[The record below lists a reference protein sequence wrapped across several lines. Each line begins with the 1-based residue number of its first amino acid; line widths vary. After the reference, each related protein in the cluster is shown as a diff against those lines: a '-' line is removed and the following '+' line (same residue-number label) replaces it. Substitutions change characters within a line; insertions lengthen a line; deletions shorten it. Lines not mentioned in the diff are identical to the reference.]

1 MGDLLMS
8 DFFDTV
14 ILFLLGLDSVRMIV
28 AILGIVKPTSKYSW
42 LIYGRY
48 DINIMERALIQLGY
62 SVDLAKEITKD
73 ISALSKKVKDN
84 SGINAK
90 NASEKL
96 IVLLSKY
103 ITYFKKPI
111 NYGGKSISKSLY
123 YINTMEISHNEN
135 DLNELT
141 AIMLNLMIDN
151 NIDMPDF
158 IIVPK
163 GGNLLFAQAVA
174 KYLKAELIV
183 VKDNEDKSTVI
194 APGQALSEAVIRVN
208 FEGSYSVLNKSKNS
222 KKKLNGYLVDCNT
235 SGGTQLLSAIKKFNE
250 MIDTCNLNISKPQK
264 AFVLFRADKDKGD
277 IDQKFHELN
286 CKLYRYFDL
295 DEESKGLI
303 YKAASD
309 AKTRKEQE
317 NIDTSSSNVLNY
329 YIKEDKE
336 LVDNIIA
343 ELKRNSKFYYGGN
356 TNEH

>member
-1 MGDLLMS
+1 MS
-8 DFFDTV
+8 SFFDTV

-48 DINIMERALIQLGY
+48 DINIMERALLQLGY
-62 SVDLAKEITKD
+62 SVDLAKEITDD
-73 ISALSKKVKDN
+73 ISDLSRKIKDN
-84 SGINAK
+84 SGINEG

-96 IVLLSKY
+96 IILLSRY
-103 ITYFKKPI
+103 FTYFEKPI

-135 DLNELT
+135 VT
-141 AIMLNLMIDN
+141 SIMLNLMIDN

-174 KYLKAELIV
+174 KCLNAELIV
-183 VKDNEDKSTVI
+183 VKDSEDKSSVI

-222 KKKLNGYLVDCNT
+222 KKKLIGYLVDCNT
-235 SGGTQLLSAIKKFNE
+235 SGGTQLLSTLKKFNE
-250 MIDTCNLNISKPQK
+250 MIDACKMNILKPQK
-264 AFVLFRADKDKGD
+264 AFVLFRADRDKGD
-277 IDQKFHELN
+277 IDQKFGELN

-295 DEESKGLI
+295 DEQSKGQI
-303 YKAASD
+303 YNATID
-309 AKTRKEQE
+309 AKTRKEKE
-317 NIDTSSSNVLNY
+317 SIDKPSCDVLSY
-329 YIKEDKE
+329 YIKEDRE

-343 ELKRNSKFYYGGN
+343 ELKRNKKFYYGGN

>member
-1 MGDLLMS
+1 MS
-8 DFFDTV
+8 SFFDTV

-62 SVDLAKEITKD
+62 GVDLAKEITDD
-73 ISALSKKVKDN
+73 ISDLSRKIKDN
-84 SGINAK
+84 SGIDER

-96 IVLLSKY
+96 IILLSKY
-103 ITYFKKPI
+103 FTYFEKPI

-141 AIMLNLMIDN
+141 SIMLNLMIDN
-151 NIDMPDF
+151 NIDVPDF

-174 KYLKAELIV
+174 KCLNAELIV

-194 APGQALSEAVIRVN
+194 APGQSLSEGVIRVN

-222 KKKLNGYLVDCNT
+222 KKKLIGYLVDCNT
-235 SGGTQLLSAIKKFNE
+235 SGGTQLLSALKKFNE
-250 MIDTCNLNISKPQK
+250 MIDACNLNILKPQK
-264 AFVLFRADKDKGD
+264 AFVLFRADRDKGD
-277 IDQKFHELN
+277 IDRKFCELN

-295 DEESKGLI
+295 DEQSKNLI
-303 YKAASD
+303 YKATVD
-309 AKTRKEQE
+309 AKTRKEKE
-317 NIDTSSSNVLNY
+317 SVDKINCDVLNY
-329 YIKEDKE
+329 YIKEDKQ
-336 LVDNIIA
+336 LVDNVIA